1 MKKNTD
7 LIQGDL
13 MGFFDNMRKPQG
25 KLGNIQLKSMN
36 KEHTPVSLW
45 GLKHLN
51 IKSDDVILD
60 IGCGGGININR
71 MAEKAKKVY
80 GVDYS
85 IESVK
90 LSREVN
96 EKLIREGKVEIH
108 EGNVKNLPFEND
120 TFDIV
125 TAFETVY
132 FWPDIEKCFGEV
144 KRVLKPGGTFLIGM
158 ESNGSDNL
166 IMKFWKHF
174 IDMELYTDEEITSFL
189 QNNNFSEITAYIRDG
204 RKKQEI
210 IKVNGKET
218 RVNDDYNKVS
228 FSDKFVD
235 WVTVVARK

>member
-1 MKKNTD
+1 
-7 LIQGDL
+7 

-25 KLGNIQLKSMN
+25 KQGNIQLKSMN

-51 IKSDDVILD
+51 INPDDVILD
-60 IGCGGGININR
+60 VGCGGGININR
-71 MAEKAKKVY
+71 MAKDAKKVY
-80 GVDYS
+80 GIDYS

-96 EKLIREGKVEIH
+96 EKLIDNGQVEIH
-108 EGNVKNLPFEND
+108 EGNVKDLPFEDN

-158 ESNGSDNL
+158 ESNGSDNF

-174 IDMELYTDEEITSFL
+174 IDMELYTDKEITSFL
-189 QNNNFSEITAYIRDG
+189 QNNDFSEITAYIRDG

-210 IKVNGKET
+210 IKINGKET
-218 RVNDDYNKVS
+218 RVNDDYSKVS

-235 WVTVVARK
+235 WVTVVAKK

>member
-1 MKKNTD
+1 
-7 LIQGDL
+7 

-96 EKLIREGKVEIH
+96 EKLIREGKVEIQ
-108 EGNVKNLPFEND
+108 EGNVKNLAFEDD

-174 IDMELYTDEEITSFL
+174 IDMELYTDEEITTFL
-189 QNNNFSEITAYIRDG
+189 ENNNFSEITAYIRDG

-218 RVNDDYNKVS
+218 RVNDDYNKYPS
-228 FSDKFVD
+228 QISL
-235 WVTVVARK
+235 

>member
-1 MKKNTD
+1 
-7 LIQGDL
+7 
-13 MGFFDNMRKPQG
+13 MGFFDNMRKPKG

-51 IKSDDVILD
+51 IQPEDIILD
-60 IGCGGGININR
+60 VGCGGGININR
-71 MAEKAKKVY
+71 MAKKAKMVY
-80 GVDYS
+80 GIDYS

-90 LSREVN
+90 LSRDVN
-96 EKLIREGKVEIH
+96 RQEIYDGKVKVL
-108 EGNVKNLPFEND
+108 EGNVASLPFEDN

-166 IMKFWKHF
+166 IMKLSEKL
-174 IDMELYTDEEITSFL
+174 IDMTVYNDEEITRFL
-189 QNNNFSEITAYIRDG
+189 QNNDYSQITVYLRDG
-204 RKKQEI
+204 KNKKEI
-210 IKVNGKET
+210 IKEIGGERKIVD
-218 RVNDDYNKVS
+218 DDYEHVS
-228 FSDKFVD
+228 FSDKFVQ
-235 WVTVVARK
+235 WMTIAATK

>member
-1 MKKNTD
+1 
-7 LIQGDL
+7 

-51 IKSDDVILD
+51 INPDDVILD
-60 IGCGGGININR
+60 VGCGGGININR
-71 MAEKAKKVY
+71 MAKDAKKVY
-80 GVDYS
+80 GIDYS

-96 EKLIREGKVEIH
+96 EKLIDNGQVEIH
-108 EGNVKNLPFEND
+108 EGNVKDLPFEDN

-158 ESNGSDNL
+158 ESNGSDNF
-166 IMKFWKHF
+166 IMKFWKHL
-174 IDMELYTDEEITSFL
+174 IDMELYTDKEITSFL
-189 QNNNFSEITAYIRDG
+189 QNNDFSEITAYIRDG

-210 IKVNGKET
+210 IKINGKET
-218 RVNDDYNKVS
+218 RVNDDYSKVS

-235 WVTVVARK
+235 WVTVVAKK

>member
-1 MKKNTD
+1 
-7 LIQGDL
+7 
-13 MGFFDNMRKPQG
+13 MGFFDNMRKPKG

-51 IKSDDVILD
+51 IQSDDVILD
-60 IGCGGGININR
+60 VGCGGGININR

-96 EKLIREGKVEIH
+96 REYIEQGKVEVL
-108 EGNVKNLPFEND
+108 EGNVQSLPFDDES
-120 TFDIV
+120 FDIV
-125 TAFETVY
+125 TAFETIY

-144 KRVLKPGGTFLIGM
+144 KRVLKPGGIFLIGM

-166 IMKFWKHF
+166 VMKVSEKL
-174 IDMELYTDEEITSFL
+174 IDMTVYNDDEVSQFL
-189 QNNNFSEITAYIRDG
+189 KNNDYSEITVYLRDA
-204 RKKQEI
+204 KNKQEI
-210 IKVNGKET
+210 VKSNGNVKRIE
-218 RVNDDYNKVS
+218 DDYDHIS
-228 FSDKFVD
+228 FSDKFVE
-235 WVTVVARK
+235 WMTVVTRK

>member
-1 MKKNTD
+1 M
-7 LIQGDL
+7 
-13 MGFFDNMRKPQG
+13 MGFFDNMRKPKG

-51 IKSDDVILD
+51 IKEDDIILD

-71 MAEKAKKVY
+71 MAKQAKKVY
-80 GVDYS
+80 GIDYS
-85 IESVK
+85 TESVK

-96 EKLIREGKVEIH
+96 RQEIYDGKVEIM
-108 EGNVKNLPFEND
+108 EGNVKSLPFEDN

-144 KRVLKPGGTFLIGM
+144 KRVLKPGGIFLIGM
-158 ESNGSDNL
+158 ETNGSDSF
-166 IMKFWKHF
+166 IMRFWQHF
-174 IDMELYTDEEITSFL
+174 IDMELYNDREIKEFL
-189 QNNNFSEITAYIRDG
+189 KNNDYSDITIYLRDG

-210 IKVNGKET
+210 IKKMDGSESRIV
-218 RVNDDYNKVS
+218 DDYSKAS
-228 FSDKFVD
+228 FSDKFLE
-235 WVTVVARK
+235 WMTVVAQK

>member
-1 MKKNTD
+1 M
-7 LIQGDL
+7 

-36 KEHTPVSLW
+36 KEHTPVSMW
-45 GLKHLN
+45 GLKHLD
-51 IKSDDVILD
+51 IKADDIILD
-60 IGCGGGININR
+60 VGCGGGININR

-96 EKLIREGKVEIH
+96 RQEIFDGKVEVL
-108 EGNVKNLPFEND
+108 EGNVQSLPFEDN

-132 FWPDIEKCFGEV
+132 FWPDIERCFGEV

-158 ESNGSDNL
+158 ETNGNDSI
-166 IMKFWKHF
+166 IMRFWQRF
-174 IDMELYTDEEITSFL
+174 IDMELYNDAEIKGFL
-189 QNNNFSEITAYIRDG
+189 ENNDYSDITVYLRDG
-204 RKKQEI
+204 RKRQEI
-210 IKVNGKET
+210 IKAMDGSET
-218 RVNDDYNKVS
+218 RIDDDYGNVS
-228 FSDKFVD
+228 FSDKFLE
-235 WVTVVARK
+235 WMTVVARK